1 MRWGLVLAL
10 LVSGAKLQEKCAK
23 ALEAVVL
30 DANLTFWSQRAT
42 KHCTLKVQ
50 NELQNCCSSGVIPLL
65 NKQQL
70 VANPRYGGWAT
81 LYRVPL
87 EFQERWTANP
97 TPVPTPQPTHERVAA
112 PTPSPTMAMMGQAAS
127 SDLITEVVTLPPS
140 PVPTA
145 FENIKPPPLQ
155 ADIKLLAAPAA
166 PLLFAMQAEGGVDLS
181 GSGDKPA
188 DTGEKKCS
196 GGCSVD
202 CTMAPRQ
209 QVCNK
214 YLGKACVLKHYPLPN
229 FEVMNSLYR
238 LSDDGEAGK
247 TAKMLKNLE
256 KFVVTEDFCV
266 PDECNNVP
274 DLEAITFAYFSQQR
288 EFSHEYMSIA
298 CDDGS
303 MGTISLAIGLVVIFA
318 FFGAIFYVL
327 IVPPKMPR
335 EYKVRRPDKTLG

>member
-1 MRWGLVLAL
+1 VLAL
-10 LVSGAKLQEKCAK
+10 LASGAKLQEKCAK

-65 NKQQL
+65 NKQEL
-70 VANPRYGGWAT
+70 VSNPRYGGWQT

-87 EFQERWTANP
+87 EFQERWTAMP
-97 TPVPTPQPTHERVAA
+97 TPVPTPQPTHERKAA
-112 PTPSPTMAMMGQAAS
+112 PTPSPTVAMMGQAADS
-127 SDLITEVVTLPPS
+127 SVISEVVTLPPS

-145 FENIKPPPLQ
+145 FDNIKPPPLQ
-155 ADIKLLAAPAA
+155 ADIKILAAPAA
-166 PLLFAMQAEGGVDLS
+166 PLLFAMEAEGGVDLS
-181 GSGDKPA
+181 GSGDRPTA
-188 DTGEKKCS
+188 TGEKTCS
-196 GGCSVD
+196 GSCSVD

-209 QVCNK
+209 QVCNR
-214 YLGKACVLKHYPLPN
+214 YLGQSCVMKHYPLPN

-238 LSDDGEAGK
+238 LSDDGEAGR

-274 DLEAITFAYFSQQR
+274 DLEAITYAYFSQKR
-288 EFSHEYMSIA
+288 EFSHEYMSIT

-303 MGTISLAIGLVVIFA
+303 MQTIMYAVTTVVLFLVLAG
-318 FFGAIFYVL
+318 IFYVL
-327 IVPPKMPR
+327 VVPPKMPR
-335 EYKVRRPDKTLG
+335 EYIVRRPDKTLG